1 METNFQTDPKL
12 ERVGRRATMFSA
24 PNSPSCLLIVRLVS
38 SSAYPFPVSQ
48 PYFLVPSGFF
58 RKPGNQ
64 QPLACLPED
73 VDVHMG
79 LLFNTV
85 IKEGMNTF
93 PKVVFSHI

>member
-1 METNFQTDPKL
+1 
-12 ERVGRRATMFSA
+12 MFSA
-24 PNSPSCLLIVRLVS
+24 PNSPPCLLIVRRVS

-48 PYFLVPSGFF
+48 PYFLVLSGFF

-73 VDVHMG
+73 VDVHID

-93 PKVVFSHI
+93 PKVVFSHIRGFHFQLKLQRLIKPEG